1 MVFKN
6 FDGFFKD
13 FDEII
18 KSWNRPIT
26 EIKGWK
32 AIPNENGYLVVANT
46 VGVSKDN
53 IKIELSKNVLTL
65 SGYTEV
71 KDISFTNSVNY
82 KWDVSEFSKEILG
95 IEYEVVDGLT
105 YIQILTEKEKEK
117 EILISY
123 KERKEIE

>member
-1 MVFKN
+1 MVLGT
-6 FDGFFKD
+6 FDSFFKD

-18 KSWNRPIT
+18 KSWNRPII
-26 EIKGWK
+26 ESKGWK
-32 AIPNENGYLVVANT
+32 VIPNSNGYLVVANT

-65 SGYTEV
+65 SGHTEV

-82 KWDVSEFSKEILG
+82 KWDVSEFGKQIIG

-105 YIQILTEKEKEK
+105 YIEILTEKPKEK
-117 EILISY
+117 EIRISY
-123 KERKEIE
+123 KETKEIE